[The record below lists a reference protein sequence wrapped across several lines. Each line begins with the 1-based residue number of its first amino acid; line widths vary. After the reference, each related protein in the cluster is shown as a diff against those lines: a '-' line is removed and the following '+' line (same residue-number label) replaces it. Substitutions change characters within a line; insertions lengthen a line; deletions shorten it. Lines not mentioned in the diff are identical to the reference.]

1 MERISE
7 VLRNGAYT
15 WKQNPVLCAPFVLDI
30 IFKFIFVVIVLAG
43 LASVIGT
50 GLFKEIG
57 SGIVGFMQASQTPG
71 EPSLEAIEAVFEVYQ
86 LAVPFTGV
94 FIVAFI
100 TLVIGGALISAFFE
114 AGAVGMA
121 KNATMTGTTRM
132 NDLFWYGRRS
142 AVSLF
147 FANVVIVLIILAG
160 IVFLVPGILLLDASG
175 GSGMAIAVLFIGI
188 ILWMGYL
195 LALSIGLAPVT
206 YALVIDNKGPIEG
219 IEKGWRFFSG
229 HKLDVFLMW
238 FLMFAI
244 FLSLGMIGQVFY
256 MNPVTAAIW
265 QFVSMLI
272 NICILMPLITVWWTR
287 LYLSRGTLAAGT
299 PAQALAPAQV

>member
-160 IVFLVPGILLLDASG
+160 IVFLVPGILLLNASG
-175 GSGMAIAVLFIGI
+175 SSGVAMAVFFIGI

-195 LALSIGLAPVT
+195 LVLSIGLAPVT

-219 IEKGWRFFSG
+219 IEKGWRFFSS

-238 FLMFAI
+238 FVVFAI
-244 FLSLGMIGQVFY
+244 SILISMVGQIFF
-256 MNPVTAAIW
+256 MHPVATVVW
-265 QFVSMLI
+265 QFVATLI
-272 NICILMPLITVWWTR
+272 NICILLPLITVWWTR
-287 LYLSRGTLAAGT
+287 LYLDRETPATGT
-299 PAQALAPAQV
+299 PAQAPAPI